1 MIEFDVFR
9 EVLFEVIGWN
19 GFPKTLGNATF
30 REEGGGQGISGD
42 WRGPVGEIRKKG
54 GEESQRAGWR
64 AFLQW
69 MGNLTMT
76 SSLVIAKRTISIERL
91 GNKAAEISRES
102 GCDERQPG
110 NKTTNGAGSKR
121 IKLQVM
127 LDQRNAG
134 IRERKQNT
142 RKRG

>member
-1 MIEFDVFR
+1 
-9 EVLFEVIGWN
+9 
-19 GFPKTLGNATF
+19 
-30 REEGGGQGISGD
+30 
-42 WRGPVGEIRKKG
+42 
-54 GEESQRAGWR
+54 
-64 AFLQW
+64 

-91 GNKAAEISRES
+91 GNKAAEISRERS

-121 IKLQVM
+121 IKLQVR